1 MKTRNLIR
9 PTKTIFV
16 FFLPTILFFGGASI
30 LIAQQHGDLVR
41 IQGEEK
47 IYLIQSGQ
55 RRAIASEEVFR
66 KMGFKMEDVKEL
78 DPQTVMNI
86 PEGPPLWSK
95 ETIAPYPDGTLVR
108 LKGKAQTYVI
118 RAGRKCYIPDPETFQ
133 AYGFQ
138 WDQVIEVEQSPFNK
152 IPTGIP
158 LPSVKPPTMYGAP
171 GMPPPAIGPPGM
183 PTSPYPSQPYPP
195 SAYPPQTYP
204 PSTYPPSTTP
214 PAQPYQYPPPP
225 GSQAPSY
232 PPPTYPSQ
240 PSPYP
245 QPSNPQTPSY
255 PPSPTYPPSTSPPSP
270 PSSRLPLVDRSLVT
284 ASVANFIMHRE
295 TNWNSSDK
303 PDLGEYC
310 LRGAKRRLI

>member
-9 PTKTIFV
+9 PTKTILV
-16 FFLPTILFFGGASI
+16 FFLPTILFFGSASI

-66 KMGFKMEDVKEL
+66 QMGFKMEDVKEL

-108 LKGKAQTYVI
+108 LKGKAQAYVI
-118 RAGRKCYIPDPETFQ
+118 RGGRKCYIPDPETFQ
-133 AYGFQ
+133 AQGFQ
-138 WDQVIEVEQSPFNK
+138 WDQVIEVDQTTFNK

-171 GMPPPAIGPPGM
+171 GIPPPAIGPPGM
-183 PTSPYPSQPYPP
+183 PTSPYPP
-195 SAYPPQTYP
+195 SG
-204 PSTYPPSTTP
+204 YPPSTTP
-214 PAQPYQYPPPP
+214 PPQPYQYPPPS
-225 GSQAPSY
+225 GSPAPSY
-232 PPPTYPSQ
+232 PPSSAP
-240 PSPYP
+240 
-245 QPSNPQTPSY
+245 PSY
-255 PPSPTYPPSTSPPSP
+255 PP
-270 PSSRLPLVDRSLVT
+270 PSS
-284 ASVANFIMHRE
+284 
-295 TNWNSSDK
+295 NS
-303 PDLGEYC
+303 PDT
-310 LRGAKRRLI
+310 RR

>member
-66 KMGFKMEDVKEL
+66 QMGFKMEDVKEL

-204 PSTYPPSTTP
+204 PSTTP